1 MVADLEEPPL
11 SEPESPALSE
21 VPQAAAENSM
31 ATLKAAAAMVFSLL
45 NCMISLFFSVEP
57 PYSDYQQSGINIHY
71 SVYIYK
77 CSRWEAAA

>member
-1 MVADLEEPPL
+1 
-11 SEPESPALSE
+11 
-21 VPQAAAENSM
+21 M

>member
-1 MVADLEEPPL
+1 
-11 SEPESPALSE
+11 
-21 VPQAAAENSM
+21 M

-45 NCMISLFFSVEP
+45 NCMISSSVEP